1 MSKAWAKSTNTEHV
15 TLHLSISSIM
25 SSQSSTTAC
34 EVEQFRLN
42 PNWLNERISCF
53 MRKEYDR
60 SYKHF
65 SNILKK
71 AERRD
76 MGRLFEQLSLTP
88 DLKIGTISAIFKMS
102 GSSPPLMHW
111 LYKVARNGVM
121 THAAV
126 LINLMVKAEEPTLL
140 AGFKLLICVNTSTS
154 NRLEKD

>member
-1 MSKAWAKSTNTEHV
+1 
-15 TLHLSISSIM
+15 
-25 SSQSSTTAC
+25 
-34 EVEQFRLN
+34 
-42 PNWLNERISCF
+42 

-71 AERRD
+71 GERRD

-121 THAAV
+121 THVAV
-126 LINLMVKAEEPTLL
+126 LINLMVKAEEPT
-140 AGFKLLICVNTSTS
+140 F
-154 NRLEKD
+154 